1 MLTRHGRLLSKS
13 QGRGVNG
20 GDGLVVKS
28 TGYSLAVVAH
38 AFNSGTWEVEVEG
51 ISVSSK
57 PGLHRKTLS
66 QIK

>member
-1 MLTRHGRLLSKS
+1 
-13 QGRGVNG
+13 
-20 GDGLVVKS
+20 VVKS